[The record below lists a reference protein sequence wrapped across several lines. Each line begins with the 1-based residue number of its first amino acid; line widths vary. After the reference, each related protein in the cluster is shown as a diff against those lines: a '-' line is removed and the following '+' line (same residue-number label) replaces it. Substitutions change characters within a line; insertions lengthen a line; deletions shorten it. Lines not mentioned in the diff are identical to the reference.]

1 MTFMDRLAERLGVV
15 AQVVSGQKHI
25 AAIKNA
31 FTTLMPFIITGAFA
45 TMLKS
50 VVFDPTTGLAKNQAL
65 AFLANLQPI
74 AGAIQF
80 ATLNFMTFGAIILIG
95 YELGKANEFDS
106 PLPSV
111 LALACFVTV
120 IPTYVMVSQE
130 GGNAIQVIN
139 VISRDF
145 MDAKSLFLGMIV
157 ALTSVELYTKL
168 MRLEWLKVKMP
179 DTVPTNVGNAFSAL
193 FPVIITICIYGIF
206 GYAFKQMTGMYIH
219 ELIYSVVQRPLEGI
233 MQGLPGAL
241 ALMFVAQIFWVIGV
255 HGGQIIK
262 PIRDPILLAAI
273 TANASGAKNIINQPF
288 WDMYMVMGGS
298 GITIGLMIAIFLTSK
313 RSDYRAVGKLSIM
326 PGVFNINETL
336 IFGLPIMLNPILAIP
351 FVTAPLITGTIG
363 YFATK
368 WGFAAIA
375 TVAIPWTTP
384 PILSGFLATNGNIGA
399 VITQIICIV
408 VATLVYLPFVMISNK
423 QNGVN

>member
-1 MTFMDRLAERLGVV
+1 MTFMDRLSDRLGAV

-31 FTTLMPFIITGAFA
+31 FTVLMPFIITGAFA

-50 VVFDPTTGLAKNQAL
+50 VVFDPSTGLAKYEAI
-65 AFLANLQPI
+65 AFLAKLQPI
-74 AGAIQF
+74 AGAVQF

-95 YELGKANEFDS
+95 YELGKSNGFDS
-106 PLPSV
+106 ALPGV
-111 LALACFVTV
+111 LALSCFVTV
-120 IPTYVMVSQE
+120 IPTFVMVTQGAE
-130 GGNAIQVIN
+130 TIQVLN
-139 VISRDF
+139 VIARDF

-157 ALTSVELYTKL
+157 ALTSVEMYSKL
-168 MRLEWLKVKMP
+168 MSIERLKVKMP
-179 DTVPTNVGNAFSAL
+179 DTVPPNVSNAFSAL
-193 FPVIITICIYGIF
+193 FPVILTICFYGVF
-206 GYAFKQMTGMYIH
+206 GFAFKTLTGIYIH

-241 ALMFVAQIFWVIGV
+241 ALMFVAQVFWIIGV
-255 HGGQIIK
+255 HGGQMIK

-298 GITIGLMIAIFLTSK
+298 GLTIGLMIAIFLVSK
-313 RSDYRAVGKLSIM
+313 RSDYRAVAKLSIM
-326 PGVFNINETL
+326 PGLFNINETL

-351 FVTAPLITGTIG
+351 FICAPLITGTIG

-384 PILSGFLATNGNIGA
+384 PILSGFLATNGNMGA
-399 VITQIICIV
+399 VITQVICII
-408 VATLVYLPFVMISNK
+408 VATLVYVPFVMIANK
-423 QNGVN
+423 QKTN